1 MAEFI
6 ADRVIQ
12 ASSDTVWRVL
22 ADLAR
27 WPEWTASMTSVEVL
41 GSADPALGVR
51 VRVTQ
56 PKLPPNIWTITEW
69 KPGAG
74 FAWEMR
80 STGVHCVATHD
91 IVPHPD
97 GCRLILRL
105 TMGGLLGGIMARLG
119 AGLTARYMAMEADG
133 LKARA
138 EGAR

>member
-6 ADRVIQ
+6 AERVIQ
-12 ASSDTVWRVL
+12 APSDTVWRVL

-27 WPEWTASMTSVEVL
+27 WPEWTASMASVEVL
-41 GSADPALGVR
+41 AGVTPAVGAQVR
-51 VRVTQ
+51 VAQ
-56 PKLPPNIWTITEW
+56 PKLPPNVWTITEW

-105 TMGGLLGGIMARLG
+105 TMSGWLGALMARLG
-119 AGLTARYMAMEADG
+119 AGLTARYVALEADG

-138 EGAR
+138 EASR